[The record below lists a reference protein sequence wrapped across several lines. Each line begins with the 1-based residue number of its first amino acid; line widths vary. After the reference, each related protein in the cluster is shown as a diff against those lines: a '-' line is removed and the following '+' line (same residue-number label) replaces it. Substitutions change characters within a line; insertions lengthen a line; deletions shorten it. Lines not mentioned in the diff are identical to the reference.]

1 MSSESYGG
9 SECSV
14 ECIVLTVR
22 KVGNSYLEN
31 WLIERVNTRGVNER
45 MQDTPQ
51 SQSSTGIEGC
61 ASKTCGP
68 RTSKLGNLGGLLVK
82 WSFEQVES
90 VGSLERLLKQKIR
103 PSTGHRDEK

>member
-61 ASKTCGP
+61 ASKLADREHRSSAT
-68 RTSKLGNLGGLLVK
+68 
-82 WSFEQVES
+82 W
-90 VGSLERLLKQKIR
+90 VGFS
-103 PSTGHRDEK
+103 

>member
-1 MSSESYGG
+1 M
-9 SECSV
+9 
-14 ECIVLTVR
+14 R
-22 KVGNSYLEN
+22 F
-31 WLIERVNTRGVNER
+31 
-45 MQDTPQ
+45 
-51 SQSSTGIEGC
+51 
-61 ASKTCGP
+61 KTCGP